1 MNMNPTPPQSAF
13 LFPGQGS
20 SVADAEPLVAEFCG
34 ELADH
39 CRGVLGDDLF
49 ARAGESTRFAQP
61 AIFLASLAG
70 WRSLEDPRPLAFA
83 GHSLGELSA
92 LAAAGVLDDHDA
104 LELVMLRG
112 ELMAQAADR
121 ARDGGMLAV
130 LKATVEQAQQLADAH
145 GVTLAND
152 NAPGQVVLSGRA
164 SLLAQAALAAREMRV
179 RAIVLDVAGAFHSP
193 DMASACPQFRRAL
206 GRASIRET
214 SAVVISGVTARPFED
229 VRGQLA
235 AALTRPVRW
244 REAMSALHAAGAEA
258 FVDVGPDQVL
268 AKLVPRNL
276 PDFKGITIAELHGV
290 PA

>member
-1 MNMNPTPPQSAF
+1 MNPIPSESAF

-20 SVADAEPLVAEFCG
+20 SVAQAGPLVAEFCG
-34 ELADH
+34 ELAEH
-39 CRGVLGDDLF
+39 CRAKIGDDPF
-49 ARAGESTRFAQP
+49 ARAGESTQFAQP

-70 WRSLEDPRPLAFA
+70 WRSLDAPRPRAFA

-104 LELVMLRG
+104 LDLVILRG
-112 ELMAQAADR
+112 ALMAQAAER

-130 LKATVEQAQQLADAH
+130 LKGTVEQAQQLADAH

-164 SLLAQAALAAREMRV
+164 ARLQEAAAQARTIGV

-193 DMASACPQFRRAL
+193 DMASAGPSFRRAL
-206 GRASIRET
+206 GRAVVRDT
-214 SAVVISGVTARPFED
+214 GATVISGLTARPFED
-229 VRGQLA
+229 VRAQLA

-244 REAMSALHAAGAEA
+244 RETMTALHAAGARA

-276 PDFKGITIAELHGV
+276 PDHKAITIEELHGV
-290 PA
+290 HA

>member
-1 MNMNPTPPQSAF
+1 MTNSTRSDCAF
-13 LFPGQGS
+13 IFPGQGS
-20 SVADAEPLVAEFCG
+20 SVAEAEPLVAEFCG
-34 ELADH
+34 ELAAH
-39 CRGVLGDDLF
+39 CRAAVGEDLF

-61 AIFLASLAG
+61 AIFLSSLAG
-70 WRSLEDPRPLAFA
+70 WRSLERPPALAFA

-92 LAAAGVLDDHDA
+92 LTAAGVLDEHDA
-104 LELVMLRG
+104 LELVILRG
-112 ELMAQAADR
+112 ALMAEAADR

-130 LKATVEQAQQLADAH
+130 LKATVEQALQLADTH

-164 SLLAQAALAAREMRV
+164 SRLREAAVEARAIGV

-193 DMASACPQFRRAL
+193 DMASACASFQRAL
-206 GRASIRET
+206 DRATVRET
-214 SAVVISGVTARPFED
+214 DATVISGLTAEPFTD
-229 VRGQLA
+229 VRGQLV

-244 REAMSALHAAGAEA
+244 RETMAALHAAGART

-276 PDFKGITIAELHGV
+276 PNFKATTIEELHGV
-290 PA
+290 HA